1 MLLLDLR
8 DSLFGR
14 WWLRISRGFCQ
25 VDWLTCVDIEQS
37 PSQGFEADLIVFFVL
52 VPLASCASWCGGSW
66 RGVNLKL
73 RLQVF
78 HGLLRL
84 CEETLGILRLNR
96 MRGFSMVSNVISL
109 HWVLRPDPVTGIG
122 DAKPKSGR

>member
-25 VDWLTCVDIEQS
+25 VHWLRCVDIEQS

-84 CEETLGILRLNR
+84 CEEPLGVL
-96 MRGFSMVSNVISL
+96 SL
-109 HWVLRPDPVTGIG
+109 FVL
-122 DAKPKSGR
+122 